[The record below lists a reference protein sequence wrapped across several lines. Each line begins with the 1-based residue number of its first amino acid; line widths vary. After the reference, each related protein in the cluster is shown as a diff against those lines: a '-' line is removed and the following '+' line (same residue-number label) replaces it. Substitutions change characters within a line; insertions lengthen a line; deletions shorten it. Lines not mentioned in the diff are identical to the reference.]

1 MWRAVTRRTA
11 WEQDLNEELR
21 SHVECRTE
29 DLMRAGLTRE
39 EAERQA
45 RIELGTRETYKE
57 QCREAH
63 GLRWL
68 DELRQD
74 LLYAVRTFRR
84 NRGFT
89 AVAVLTLALGIGATT
104 AIFTVVYA
112 VLLRPLPYPQPDRL
126 LYIRGDTWGPFS
138 SGREYLAWKDRCQ
151 TLSEIAAY
159 IESQANLTGGGE
171 AERVTFGTVSASF
184 FRLLGVQPVL
194 GRIFLPEE
202 DRPGAPSVAII
213 SHALWKRRF
222 GGDPSVIGGA
232 LTVDAR
238 SYTVIGILPA
248 SFLVPDQYG
257 ADYDLWMPFSAN
269 TDGAAPILV
278 RVIGRLKPGVSY
290 EQARAELSTILQ
302 STLTKGIKR
311 RAVVAPWHE
320 DITGKARL
328 PLLVFLAAVGCVLL
342 ISCVN
347 VANLLLSRAATR
359 QKEIAVR
366 LTVGAGR
373 SRIVRQLLTESALL
387 ALLGG
392 LLGLVLASWVKD
404 LLVAF
409 ISPNLPTLEP
419 IGLDYRVLGFSL
431 ALAAVTGLAFGLAPA
446 LRASRV
452 SLNEVL
458 KEAGRNAAESR
469 SGMLFRNLL
478 LISETA
484 LAMVLLVGAS
494 LLFRSF
500 LRTRGIDLGFKSE
513 HTLCLTVNLT
523 RSQYP
528 TAKDQGRFFYQVI
541 EGIKSL
547 EGVQSVGGS
556 TCPPLGGSSY
566 SVDDL
571 AVEGRPER
579 IPNTYV
585 AIVSPDYF
593 RTMGIPLVLGRHF
606 EDGDRDGAP
615 SVAIVNESFARR
627 YFPGEI
633 CLGRRV
639 EGWLQKNSWLTIVG
653 VVGDV
658 RDWVESEPSPE
669 IYLPYLQAGEPEMT
683 LFVRTAGKPM
693 LWAGAVRRQVASV
706 DKDEPLHDLATL
718 EELEARSL
726 TPRRVNM
733 LLLGTFAGLGLIL
746 ASVGIYG
753 VVSYSVSQRTHE
765 IGVRMALGAE
775 RGDVLKIVVGQGLRS
790 VLIGTAIGV
799 GASIGLT
806 RFLQSMLFGV
816 KPTDPVTFV
825 AVSLVLLVVAWLA
838 CYIPARRA
846 TKVDPMVALR
856 YE

>member
-1 MWRAVTRRTA
+1 
-11 WEQDLNEELR
+11 
-21 SHVECRTE
+21 
-29 DLMRAGLTRE
+29 
-39 EAERQA
+39 
-45 RIELGTRETYKE
+45 
-57 QCREAH
+57 
-63 GLRWL
+63 
-68 DELRQD
+68 
-74 LLYAVRTFRR
+74 
-84 NRGFT
+84 
-89 AVAVLTLALGIGATT
+89 VAVLTLALGIGATT

-112 VLLRPLPYPQPDRL
+112 VLLRPLPYPQPNRL

-138 SGREYLAWKDRCQ
+138 SGREYLAWKDRSQ
-151 TLSEIAAY
+151 TLSQIAAY

-202 DRPGAPSVAII
+202 DRPGAPPVAII

-222 GGDPSVIGGA
+222 GGDPSVIGRA
-232 LTVDAR
+232 LTLDAK
-238 SYTVIGILPA
+238 SYTVIGVLPA

-257 ADYDLWMPFSAN
+257 ADYDLWMPFSVN
-269 TDGAAPILV
+269 PNGAVPILV

-290 EQARAELSTILQ
+290 DQARAELNTILQ
-302 STLTKGIKR
+302 STLPKGRKR
-311 RAVVAPWHE
+311 HAVVVPWHE

-328 PLLVFLAAVGCVLL
+328 PLLVFLAAVGCLLL
-342 ISCVN
+342 IACAN
-347 VANLLLSRAATR
+347 VVNLLLSRAATR

-387 ALLGG
+387 ALMGG
-392 LLGLVLASWVKD
+392 ILGLALASWVKD

-419 IGLDYRVLGFSL
+419 ISLDYRVLGFSL

-446 LRASRV
+446 LQASRV

-469 SGMLFRNLL
+469 SGMLFRSLL
-478 LISETA
+478 LVSETA

-500 LRTRGIDLGFKSE
+500 LRTRGIDPGFKSE
-513 HTLCLTVNLT
+513 HTLSLTIDLT
-523 RSQYP
+523 LSRYP
-528 TAKDQGRFFYQVI
+528 TRKDQARFFEQVI
-541 EGIKSL
+541 ERIKNL
-547 EGVQSVGGS
+547 AGVQLVGGS
-556 TCPPLGGSSY
+556 NCPPLLGRSGT
-566 SVDDL
+566 VDDL
-571 AVEGRPER
+571 AIEGRREK
-579 IPNTYV
+579 IP
-585 AIVSPDYF
+585 IVSVASITPDYF
-593 RTMGIPLVLGRHF
+593 RAMGIPLKQGRYF
-606 EDGDRDGAP
+606 GDGDRDGSP
-615 SVAIVNESFARR
+615 RVAIVSESFARR
-627 YFPGEI
+627 FFAGES

-639 EGWLQKNSWLTIVG
+639 EGWIQQNSWLTIVG

-658 RDWVESEPSPE
+658 RGSLESDPNAV
-669 IYLPYLQAGEPEMT
+669 IYVPYLQAGEPFMI
-683 LFVRTAGKPM
+683 LFVHTAGKPM
-693 LWAGAVRRQVASV
+693 LWAGSVRRQVASL
-706 DKDEPLHDLATL
+706 DKDEPPHDLATL

-746 ASVGIYG
+746 ASVGVYG

-790 VLIGTAIGV
+790 ALAGTCVGV
-799 GASIGLT
+799 AASIGLT
-806 RFLQSMLFGV
+806 RFLQTMLFGV

-846 TKVDPMVALR
+846 TKIDPIEALR